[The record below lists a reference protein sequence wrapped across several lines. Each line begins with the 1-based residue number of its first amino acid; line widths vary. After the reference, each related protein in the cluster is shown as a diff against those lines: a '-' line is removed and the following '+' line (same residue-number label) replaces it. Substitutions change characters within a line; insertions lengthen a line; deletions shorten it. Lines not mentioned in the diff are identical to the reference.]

1 MVSNKDYSTLFE
13 GWGIGE
19 DGFGGGS
26 TNHAWSGG
34 GLTILAQYV
43 CGLYPLEPAWEKFMV
58 KPDLGGLEFAETSN
72 ETVAG
77 KVSVKITEDNTGLH
91 IELFVPEE
99 SEAVV
104 YIPNKAKSVVIN
116 GKEVKSNKKE
126 GSYKLFSV
134 KGGSHKIW
142 SK

>member
-43 CGLYPLEPAWEKFMV
+43 CGLYPLEAAWKRFMV

-72 ETVAG
+72 ETIAG
-77 KVSVKITEDNTGLH
+77 KVSVKIAKTNTGLD
-91 IELFVPEE
+91 IELLVPKE

-104 YIPNKAKSVVIN
+104 YIPQKAKSVVIN
-116 GKEVKSNKKE
+116 GVEVNSNKTE
-126 GSYKLFSV
+126 GSYKLFSF
-134 KGGSHKIW
+134 KGGEYKIGY
-142 SK
+142 K

>member
-1 MVSNKDYSTLFE
+1 STLFE

-43 CGLYPLEPAWEKFMV
+43 CGLYPLEAAWKRFMV

-72 ETVAG
+72 ETIAG
-77 KVSVKITEDNTGLH
+77 KVSVKIAKTNTGLD
-91 IELFVPEE
+91 IELLVPKE

-104 YIPNKAKSVVIN
+104 YIPQKAKSVVIN
-116 GKEVKSNKKE
+116 GVEVNSNKTE
-126 GSYKLFSV
+126 GSYKLFNL
-134 KGGSHKIW
+134 KGGEYKIGY
-142 SK
+142 K

>member
-1 MVSNKDYSTLFE
+1 MVSNEDYSTLFE

-43 CGLYPLEPAWEKFMV
+43 CGLYPLEPAWKKFMV
-58 KPDLGGLEFAETSN
+58 KPDLGGLEFAETAN

-77 KVSVKITEDNTGLH
+77 KVSVKIAKIDTGLD
-91 IELFVPEE
+91 INLIVPNE
-99 SEAVV
+99 SEAVI
-104 YIPNKAKSVVIN
+104 YIPEKAKSVIIN
-116 GKEVKSNKKE
+116 GVEVNSNMSDGVHKLFTLKE
-126 GSYKLFSV
+126 GEYK
-134 KGGSHKIW
+134 ICYR
-142 SK
+142 